1 MYLVTRVAHNQVI
14 GTSPGDNCDDGIP
27 DDGAQNAWP
36 PDIGGPLDCHTPD
49 ARTTI
54 LDALCFEPVLGGPYN
69 PRHDLN
75 VDGKVNILDVPMY
88 KPVLGKVLHQPVPR
102 PPSWQPCSR

>member
-1 MYLVTRVAHNQVI
+1 M
-14 GTSPGDNCDDGIP
+14 P
-27 DDGAQNAWP
+27 WP

-88 KPVLGKVLHQPVPR
+88 KPVLGKSLHQPIPR